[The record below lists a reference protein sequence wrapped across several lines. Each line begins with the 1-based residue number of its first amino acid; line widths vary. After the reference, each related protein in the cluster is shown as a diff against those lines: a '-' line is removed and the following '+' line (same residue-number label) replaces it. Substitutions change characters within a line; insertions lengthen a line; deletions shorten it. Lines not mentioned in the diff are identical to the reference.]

1 MRVRHRYIQDRTT
14 GELIPAAE
22 YRRPAWQGVMIA
34 PDIPAFE
41 VPGEPGN
48 VIDGRAARRELMR
61 ARGWEEVGNEMPAWM
76 KERQYADRHR

>member
-1 MRVRHRYIQDRTT
+1 
-14 GELIPAAE
+14 
-22 YRRPAWQGVMIA
+22 MIA
-34 PDIPAFE
+34 PDIPAFQ